1 MLDSVEHIVYHL
13 NLCTGRYE
21 FLSSAAAT
29 LFGLRH
35 DNLCATGIDLV
46 SRHMLPGDYE
56 AAIGSI
62 AALAKAN
69 PGQRVPCSVEYR
81 LRSVDGQVRHYHDS
95 MTIEVAA
102 DGTPL
107 AVAGVAVDVSQ
118 RAATELALKEAE
130 GKFRGTIE
138 AAQVGIFVLQNA
150 TFSYANQFLL
160 SAFGYASEDL
170 LGKLGPVD
178 LVVPEQREM
187 LIDQVKRRAAGE
199 PGKAYEINA
208 LRKDGTTFPARV
220 LGTPTTINGLPASVG
235 TLVDISEQKA
245 AENKI
250 RELAEFDPLTG
261 LPNRRLLHD
270 RFAQMVAV
278 AEREQSDLALIFLDL
293 DHFKRIND
301 SLGHSVGDDL
311 LCAVAERLASVIRK
325 IDTLARLGGDEF
337 IFALPGIQAAT
348 AAEVARRLLEVCAS
362 PFSVAGHDLTISPS
376 LGISLYPRDGKD
388 LEALLCNADTAMY
401 KAKELGRNNF
411 QFYASEMNVATLE
424 HLLMESSLR
433 RAMNSGEF
441 VLHYQPLI
449 CLRTGQITGVE
460 ALIRWQHPDLG
471 LIMPDRFIHVAE
483 DTGLINPLGDWVLCE
498 ACRQAMVWQEAGLP
512 ALRMAVNVAPV
523 QFRQAGFVE
532 ELAGALA
539 ASGLN
544 AEYLE
549 LELTE
554 RTVMHDAEIN
564 LGTMS
569 AINRMG
575 VELALDDFGTGYSSL
590 AYLRRFPVGKLK
602 IDRSFVRDMVDE
614 ADDQAIASTIVLMGH
629 NLRLKVL
636 AEGVETADQLA
647 LLRKMG
653 CDMAQG
659 FYFSRAVPAEQL
671 ADLLREQPFLIKE

>member
-1 MLDSVEHIVYHL
+1 MLDSIEHIVYHL

-35 DNLCATGIDLV
+35 EDLCVAGIELV
-46 SRHMLPGDYE
+46 AQRMLPGEYE
-56 AAIGSI
+56 AAISHIGE
-62 AALAKAN
+62 LARAN

-81 LRSVDGQVRHYHDS
+81 LRCADGQIRYYHDS
-95 MTIEVAA
+95 MTIDVGP
-102 DGTPL
+102 DGAPL
-107 AVAGVAVDVSQ
+107 AVAGVTVDVSQ
-118 RAATELALKEAE
+118 RAAAEAALKETEAQ
-130 GKFRGTIE
+130 FRRMME
-138 AAQVGIFVLQNA
+138 VAQVGIFVLQNA
-150 TFSYANQFLL
+150 GLQYVNQYFL
-160 SAFGYASEDL
+160 SAYGYTNEEL
-170 LGKLGPVD
+170 LGRLSPTD
-178 LVVPEQREM
+178 LVIPEQREM
-187 LIDQVKRRAAGE
+187 LLDQVRRRAAGE
-199 PGKAYEINA
+199 AGHAYEVTA
-208 LRKDGTTFPARV
+208 LRKDGSTFPARV
-220 LGTPTTINGLPASVG
+220 LGMPTTINGLPASVG
-235 TLVDISEQKA
+235 TLIDISEQKA
-245 AENKI
+245 AEQKI

-261 LPNRRLLHD
+261 LPNRRLLRD

-278 AEREQSDLALIFLDL
+278 AEREESDLALIFLDL

-311 LCAVAERLASVIRK
+311 LCAVAERLVTAIRK
-325 IDTLARLGGDEF
+325 VDTLARLGGDEF
-337 IFALPGIQAAT
+337 IFALPGIQSAA
-348 AAEVARRLLEVCAS
+348 AAEVARRLLEVCAT
-362 PFSVAGHDLTISPS
+362 PFSVAGHDLTVTPS

-388 LEALLCNADTAMY
+388 LEALLRNADTAMY
-401 KAKELGRNNF
+401 KAKELGRNAF
-411 QFYASEMNVATLE
+411 QFYSSEMNVATLE
-424 HLLMESSLR
+424 DLLMESSLR
-433 RAMNSGEF
+433 RGLNSGEF
-441 VLHYQPLI
+441 ILHYQPLI
-449 CLRTGQITGVE
+449 SLQTGRITGVE

-471 LIMPDRFIHVAE
+471 LIMPDRFISVAE

-498 ACRQAMVWQEAGLP
+498 ACRQAMVWQAAGLP
-512 ALRMAVNVAPV
+512 AVTMAVNVAPV
-523 QFRQAGFVE
+523 QFRQSGFVE

-539 ASGLN
+539 ASGLE
-544 AEYLE
+544 AKDLE

-564 LGTMS
+564 LGTLS

-575 VELALDDFGTGYSSL
+575 VGLALDDFGTGYSSL

-671 ADLLREQPFLIKE
+671 ADLLREQPFLVKE